1 MHPSRPVVIVGT
13 AFALLALVLP
23 FVTLPVIGSIDG
35 FGSDAWPAVA
45 ALAPVVLLAVTG
57 DWSRGSRPLA
67 GTIALLL
74 ACGGLV
80 FSVAKLTDAIVAA
93 RDATGGSLGP
103 GAGVLVGGCAV
114 AAAGA
119 ALALRRG

>member
-1 MHPSRPVVIVGT
+1 VHPSRPVVIVGG

-35 FGSDAWPAVA
+35 FGGEAWPAVA
-45 ALAPVVLLAVTG
+45 ALAPAVLLAAVG
-57 DWSRGSRPLA
+57 DWSHGSAPVPGGVALA
-67 GTIALLL
+67 C

-80 FSVAKLTDAIVAA
+80 FAVTKLADAIVAA
-93 RDATGGSLGP
+93 RDAAGGALGP

-119 ALALRRG
+119 ALALRRA